1 MSFEEKMADRIVW
14 MLNDLLSS
22 DREAIE
28 SLMAMSVPVNEK
40 IANHKTAPV
49 RLDDDGN
56 PHLRTLGL
64 LNSFFTEG
72 PKVCAVYDDDGKLS
86 HFKIVG
92 DKNA

>member
-40 IANHKTAPV
+40 IANHKTAQ
-49 RLDDDGN
+49 
-56 PHLRTLGL
+56 
-64 LNSFFTEG
+64 
-72 PKVCAVYDDDGKLS
+72 
-86 HFKIVG
+86 
-92 DKNA
+92 